1 MRRYVRV
8 IADGAETR
16 IPARGRTIFIDSATA
31 DVLVTARSIEVG
43 RKEGLGQV
51 GPLTMSAG
59 RKVRTGDVFD
69 DVTIR
74 NESGA
79 DNTVTVL
86 IGFADFDAPLATVN
100 VDMASGIKAL
110 AAGGANHG
118 SVSIGTS
125 AAVILAANTTRSNIV
140 VQNLSANNL
149 FIGIDSSVTV
159 ANGIRIV
166 AGASATLTHAAAVW
180 GIASGA
186 ASDIRFLE
194 ETI

>member
-8 IADGAETR
+8 IADGEETR
-16 IPARGRTIFIDSATA
+16 IPARGRTVFIDSSTA
-31 DVLVTARSIEVG
+31 DVLVTVRSIEVG
-43 RKEGLGQV
+43 RQEGLGQV

-59 RKVRTGDVFD
+59 RKVTTADVFD

-86 IGFADFDAPLATVN
+86 IGFADFDAPLATVDIN
-100 VDMASGIKAL
+100 VATGIKV
-110 AAGGANHG
+110 AGNTGANHAD
-118 SVSIGTS
+118 VSIGTS
-125 AAVILAANTTRSNIV
+125 AAVIKAANTSRSNIV
-140 VQNLSANNL
+140 VQNLSANDL
-149 FIGIDSSVTV
+149 YIGIDSSVTV

-166 AGASATLTHAAAVW
+166 AGASATLTHTAAVW

-186 ASDIRFLE
+186 SSDVRYFE
-194 ETI
+194 ETV